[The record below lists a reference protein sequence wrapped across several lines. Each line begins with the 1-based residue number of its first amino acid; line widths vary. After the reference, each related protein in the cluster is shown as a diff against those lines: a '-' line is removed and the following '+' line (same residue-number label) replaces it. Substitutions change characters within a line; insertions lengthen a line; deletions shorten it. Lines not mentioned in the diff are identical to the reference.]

1 MVNYTLSIRK
11 EAEADIVEAYQ
22 YYESCRANLGS
33 DFLLCIEE
41 SLARIQKNPKQYK
54 RVHKQV
60 RRTLVRR
67 FPYGIYY
74 LLDQENVPVIAVLH
88 ARKNPLHWQSRY

>member
-11 EAEADIVEAYQ
+11 EAEADIAEAYQ
-22 YYESCRANLGS
+22 YYESCLANLGS

-41 SLARIQKNPKQYK
+41 SLARILKNPKQYK
-54 RVHKQV
+54 RVYKQV
-60 RRTLVRR
+60 RRALVRK

-74 LLDQENVPVIAVLH
+74 FQDQEIISVIAVLH
-88 ARKNPLHWQSRY
+88 ARKNPLHWQSRS